1 MQTSNGETEVEH
13 RDNMVNRE
21 ISAIKVSRRGGRWF
35 ASVGSAPRRLFGGGE
50 GATWLE
56 AVNLAVADYE
66 HSLAFLG
73 EVPPVN
79 PSSESSS

>member
-1 MQTSNGETEVEH
+1 MQTSGGTAGEH
-13 RDNMVNRE
+13 RDDMVSRE

-66 HSLAFLG
+66 NSLAFLG

-79 PSSESSS
+79 PSSGSSL